1 MSFLV
6 FLLIKL
12 QRLDNKIPAEGLG
25 VKEYL
30 PPYLDPSIQ
39 INDLLTGVCFA
50 SAGSGYDPQTTNQTR
65 AIPMLDQ
72 LDLFKEYLGKLE
84 TNIGEEAAKE
94 IITNNVFLVVA
105 STNDMLFSL
114 PASGLP
120 DDVYDSM
127 LVNLTLSFVQEL
139 YKLGARKIGVFSAP
153 PVGCLPVERTLEGG
167 LLRMCAENQNQQA
180 QIFNNM
186 LKGQLPILESNLP
199 QSRIAF
205 VDFYNPLISI
215 INNPE
220 QYGLEV
226 TNRGC
231 CGTGLIEFSYTCNQL
246 VGTCPD
252 DSKYLFFDSGHLSE
266 IGCYI
271 FANLTL
277 PGLVENLF

>member
-1 MSFLV
+1 M
-6 FLLIKL
+6 

-30 PPYLDPSIQ
+30 PPYLNPSIQ
-39 INDLLTGVCFA
+39 IKDLLTGVCFA

-94 IITNNVFLVVA
+94 IITNSVFLVVA
-105 STNDMLFSL
+105 STNDILFSL

-139 YKLGARKIGVFSAP
+139 YKMGARKIGVFSAP
-153 PVGCLPVERTLEGG
+153 PVGCLPVERTLQG
-167 LLRMCAENQNQQA
+167 
-180 QIFNNM
+180 
-186 LKGQLPILESNLP
+186 GQLPILESNLP

-205 VDFYNPLISI
+205 VDFYNPLIRI

-220 QYGLEV
+220 KYGLEV

-231 CGTGLIEFSYTCNQL
+231 CGTGLREFSYTCNQL

-271 FANLTL
+271 FANLTI
-277 PGLVENLF
+277 PDLVENLF